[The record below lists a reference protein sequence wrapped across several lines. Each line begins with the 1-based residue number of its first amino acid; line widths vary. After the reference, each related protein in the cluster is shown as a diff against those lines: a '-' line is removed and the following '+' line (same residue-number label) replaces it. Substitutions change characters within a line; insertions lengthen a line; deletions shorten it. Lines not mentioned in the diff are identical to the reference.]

1 MNARSIQSIAAAACL
16 LLLLV
21 ATGCTRLTQE
31 NFNKVQT
38 GMTYEEVVSILG
50 EPSDNKSLGAG
61 PLSAS
66 SITWEDD
73 SARVNIKFLNNKVQL
88 KAFESK
94 EGGGG

>member
-1 MNARSIQSIAAAACL
+1 MKARSIQRATSVACL
-16 LLLLV
+16 LLLLA

-38 GMTYEEVVSILG
+38 GMTYEEVVTILG
-50 EPSDNKSLGAG
+50 EPSDNQSIGAG

-73 SARVNIKFLNNKVQL
+73 SARVNIKFLNNKVQV

-94 EGGGG
+94 ESGGG

>member
-1 MNARSIQSIAAAACL
+1 MNARSMQKAASVACL
-16 LLLLV
+16 LLLLT
-21 ATGCTRLTQE
+21 ALGCTRLTQE

-38 GMTYEEVVSILG
+38 GMTYEEVVTILG
-50 EPSDNKSLGAG
+50 EPSDNQSVGAG

-94 EGGGG
+94 KKSGN